1 MAIPTEP
8 IGSIPR
14 PPQLIRAIASFQTDK
29 IAREV
34 LDDAYREALQDT
46 ISRLE
51 QTGSPVLTDGE
62 QTKPSFAT
70 YPLTGLENLAPD
82 GVVIPFADGHQR
94 QLPRLTAGPF
104 RYGVHAES
112 YFKVARAYTQR
123 PIKQAVIS
131 ASALSLLYPATGIPG
146 YSREAFTADLIHEAH
161 ADIRGALDS
170 GAANV
175 QIDFTEGRLSLKLD
189 PSGNLLRNFVALNNQ
204 VLDGFTAEERIRIG
218 VHVCPGGD
226 HDSTHSADVDYAGL
240 LPDLF
245 QMNVGRFYLQMAS
258 EPDRKRSLRTVSE
271 LLRPNHLV
279 FVGVI
284 DPIHPAIETA
294 VEVRDRVLEAASF
307 LPIAQLGTTDDCGFA
322 PFADDT
328 STARD
333 VAFNKI
339 RARVE
344 GTELAARERGIS

>member
-1 MAIPTEP
+1 MEILTEP

-14 PPQLIRAIASFQTDK
+14 SPELLRAMAGSQ
-29 IAREV
+29 AQV
-34 LDDAYREALQDT
+34 LESAYSDALRDT
-46 ISRLE
+46 IQRFE
-51 QTGSPVLTDGE
+51 QTGSPVITDGE

-70 YPLTGLENLAPD
+70 YPLSGLNNLAPD
-82 GVVIPFADGHQR
+82 GVTIPFADGHVR
-94 QLPRLTAGPF
+94 QLPRLTQGPF
-104 RYGVHAES
+104 RYGVHADS
-112 YFKVARAYTQR
+112 YVKAARTYTR
-123 PIKQAVIS
+123 LPIKQAVIS
-131 ASALSLLYPATGIPG
+131 ASALSLLYPATGIPD
-146 YSREAFTADLIHEAH
+146 YSREAFTADLINEAH

-170 GAANV
+170 GAASV

-204 VLDGFTAEERIRIG
+204 VLDGFTAEEQLRIG

-258 EPDRKRSLRTVSE
+258 EPDRKRVLRLVSQ
-271 LLRPNHLV
+271 LLKPHQVV

-284 DPIHPAIETA
+284 DPINPIVETA
-294 VEVRDRVLEAASF
+294 VQVRDRVLEAASF
-307 LPIAQLGTTDDCGFA
+307 LPVAQLGTTDDCGFA

-333 VAFNKI
+333 IAFSKI

-344 GTELAARERGIS
+344 GTALASRELGS

>member
-1 MAIPTEP
+1 
-8 IGSIPR
+8 
-14 PPQLIRAIASFQTDK
+14 
-29 IAREV
+29 V
-34 LDDAYREALQDT
+34 LESAYSDALRDT
-46 ISRLE
+46 IQRFE
-51 QTGSPVLTDGE
+51 QTGSPVITDGE

-70 YPLTGLENLAPD
+70 YPLSGLNNLAPD
-82 GVVIPFADGHQR
+82 GVTIPFADGHTR
-94 QLPRLTAGPF
+94 QLPRLTQGPF
-104 RYGVHAES
+104 RYGVHAGS
-112 YFKVARAYTQR
+112 YVKAARAYTR
-123 PIKQAVIS
+123 LPIKQAVIS
-131 ASALSLLYPATGIPG
+131 ASALSLLYPVAGIPG
-146 YSREAFTADLIHEAH
+146 YSREAFTADLINEAH

-170 GAANV
+170 GAASV

-189 PSGNLLRNFVALNNQ
+189 PSGNLLRSFVALNNQ
-204 VLDGFTAEERIRIG
+204 VLDGFTAEEQLRIG

-258 EPDRKRSLRTVSE
+258 EPDRKRVLRLVSQ
-271 LLRPNHLV
+271 LLKPHQVV

-284 DPIHPAIETA
+284 DPINPIVETA
-294 VEVRDRVLEAASF
+294 VQVRDRVLEAASI
-307 LPIAQLGTTDDCGFA
+307 LPVAQLGTTDDCGFA

-333 VAFNKI
+333 IAFSKI

-344 GTELAARERGIS
+344 GTALAARELEI

>member
-1 MAIPTEP
+1 MEILTEP

-14 PPQLIRAIASFQTDK
+14 PPELLRAIAASRAQE
-29 IAREV
+29 ISSVMLESAYS
-34 LDDAYREALQDT
+34 DALRDT
-46 ISRLE
+46 IQRFE
-51 QTGSPVLTDGE
+51 QTGSRVITDGE

-70 YPLTGLENLAPD
+70 YPLSGLNHLASD
-82 GVVIPFADGHQR
+82 GVTIPFADGHVR
-94 QLPRLTAGPF
+94 QLPRLTQGPF
-104 RYGVHAES
+104 RYGVHAAS
-112 YFKVARAYTQR
+112 YVKAARAYTR
-123 PIKQAVIS
+123 LPIKQAVIS

-146 YSREAFTADLIHEAH
+146 YSREAFTADLINEAH

-170 GAANV
+170 GAASV

-204 VLDGFTAEERIRIG
+204 VLDGFTAEARLRIG

-258 EPDRKRSLRTVSE
+258 EPDRKRVLRLVSQ
-271 LLRPNHLV
+271 LLRPHQVV

-284 DPIHPAIETA
+284 DPINPVVET
-294 VEVRDRVLEAASF
+294 VVQVRDRVLEAASF
-307 LPIAQLGTTDDCGFA
+307 LPVAQLGTTDDCGFA

-333 VAFNKI
+333 IAFSKI

-344 GTELAARERGIS
+344 GTALAARELGI